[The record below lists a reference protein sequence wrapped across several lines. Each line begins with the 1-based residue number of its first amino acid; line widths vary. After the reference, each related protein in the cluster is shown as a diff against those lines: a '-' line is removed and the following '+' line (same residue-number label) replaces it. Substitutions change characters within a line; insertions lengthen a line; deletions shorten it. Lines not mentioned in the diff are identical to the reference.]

1 MGRSMWI
8 IVAIIAVMAIAMI
21 YQSEVGGGIERPWAQ
36 CKESLVQQVFS
47 NACTPRGGS
56 NDGLSLEPAND

>member
-1 MGRSMWI
+1 MWI

-21 YQSEVGGGIERPWAQ
+21 YQSEVGGGVERPWAQ

-47 NACTPRGGS
+47 NTCTPRGGS
-56 NDGLSLEPAND
+56 GDELSLEPVND